1 MGKSALQEA
10 IEVLSLLEAAE
21 GRLAK
26 EALLQANQ
34 DNKALQ
40 AIVRMAIG
48 PDRYFVRPDVNL
60 VATSALSPTES
71 WRAFRDLTEQLKN
84 RKITGNEARKQ
95 VQRFLAQC
103 RPILMKWYC
112 RILNH
117 DLRCGVDKS
126 TVTAIW
132 GPEFLLS
139 DSAIGAKW
147 KYSGCSLAKKY
158 EDVYKV
164 MKSGERKP
172 KFPQALEPKLD
183 GERANLICFPR
194 DGTIFVL
201 TRSGR
206 RREKIEQ
213 VQEYVDQ
220 VLDFCRA
227 LNNGTNPDRPL
238 YLDGEF
244 LAKKWNDTSS
254 IIRRTKNFNQE
265 KFLVEVR
272 TMLWDWAPLDQ
283 YMAGKFDM
291 KWLRRKSQML
301 HAAGATR
308 PTIKPTR
315 CSHNVWVLGHSM
327 VYDEEQLMVE
337 YNQYFDAGHEGA
349 MMKNPEASH
358 VFKRTVDLVK
368 MKPED
373 EITGRIIEV
382 QSGDKSNAAV
392 SDTRAA
398 QVLNLLRQHGE
409 VEDTAPYWHVETTA
423 PKRVIAEI
431 KELISGDNERR
442 ISTHREG
449 YVSFRAG
456 ERLGQ
461 FVVELDDGR
470 TLAVGGGFTFKAG
483 SDQRTEF
490 WRKRDELTGMKL
502 DFRQQKG
509 NTADAVSRF
518 PRFVRLRED
527 LS

>member
-1 MGKSALQEA
+1 MGNVLQDA
-10 IEVLSLLEAAE
+10 IKTLSLLEVAE

-26 EALLQANQ
+26 ETLLQANQ

-40 AIVRMAIG
+40 AIIRMAIG
-48 PDRYFVRPDVNL
+48 PDRYFVRPDVNV
-60 VATSALSPTES
+60 VATSALTPADS
-71 WRAFRDLTEQLKN
+71 WRAFRDLAEKLKN
-84 RKITGNEARKQ
+84 RKLTGNEARKQ

-139 DSAIGAKW
+139 DSAIGVKW
-147 KYSGCSLAKKY
+147 QYSGCSLAKKY

-172 KFPQALEPKLD
+172 RFPQALEPKLD

-213 VQEYVDQ
+213 VPEYVDQ

-227 LNNGTNPDRPL
+227 LNSGTNPDRPL

-254 IIRRTKNFNQE
+254 IIRRTKNFNQD
-265 KFLVEVR
+265 KFLREVR

-283 YMAGKFDM
+283 YMTGKFDM
-291 KWLRRKSQML
+291 KWIRRKFLML

-308 PTIKPTR
+308 PTIKATR
-315 CSHNVWVLGHSM
+315 CSYNVWVLGHSM
-327 VYDEEQLMVE
+327 VYDEEQLMEE
-337 YNQYFDAGHEGA
+337 YNRYFDAGHEGA
-349 MMKNPEASH
+349 MMKNPDAAH
-358 VFKRTVDLVK
+358 VFKRTADLVK

-382 QSGDKSNAAV
+382 QSGQGSNAAV
-392 SDTRAA
+392 PKKLASTVKELLA
-398 QVLNLLRQHGE
+398 QYGP
-409 VEDTAPYWHVETTA
+409 VEHDAPYFHVAASA
-423 PKRVIAEI
+423 PKRLITEI
-431 KELISGDNERR
+431 KKLIDGDNERR
-442 ISTHREG
+442 TSTHREG

-461 FVVELDDGR
+461 FIVELDDGR
-470 TLAVGGGFTFKAG
+470 TLAVGGGFTSKAG

-490 WRKRDELTGMKL
+490 WQKRDELVGMKL

-518 PRFVRLRED
+518 PRFARLRED